1 MTPTEAALAL
11 ELARQNIRVLRDIGK
26 EATDMDRQRVA
37 DAEKQLDAAR
47 AQVGG
52 GVR

>member
-1 MTPTEAALAL
+1 MSPLAAAVEL
-11 ELARQNIRVLRDIGK
+11 EKAQKTIRDLRDAGRPVTN
-26 EATDMDRQRVA
+26 TDWQRVA